1 MKKETELECQH
12 QLPVSLC
19 IISKTKYLK
28 AHKSITD
35 FTAIIQSYQTKSSR
49 KISKEQSLNYLGKT
63 LEKSSKVSEKL
74 ACYNIFIL

>member
-1 MKKETELECQH
+1 MKKETELECQR

-35 FTAIIQSYQTKSSR
+35 FTAII
-49 KISKEQSLNYLGKT
+49 
-63 LEKSSKVSEKL
+63 
-74 ACYNIFIL
+74 